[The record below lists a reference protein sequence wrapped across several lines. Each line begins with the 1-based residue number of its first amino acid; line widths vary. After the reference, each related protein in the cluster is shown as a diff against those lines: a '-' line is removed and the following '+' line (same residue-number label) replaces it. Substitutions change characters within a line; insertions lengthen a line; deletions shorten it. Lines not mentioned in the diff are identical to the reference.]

1 MLRFFVRMLGL
12 LTLAAGFASLVVD
25 GTRSIAGSEISLTP
39 LSSLFTAKL
48 PMLQKALVAIHP
60 MLWDPVVVAIL
71 RVPLWAALAV
81 LGLLMLRLGRKRAPD
96 VGYSTR
102 S

>member
-1 MLRFFVRMLGL
+1 
-12 LTLAAGFASLVVD
+12 
-25 GTRSIAGSEISLTP
+25 
-39 LSSLFTAKL
+39 
-48 PMLQKALVAIHP
+48 
-60 MLWDPVVVAIL
+60 VVVAIL